1 MQPTA
6 ESAVAVSK
14 VVLIL
19 DHIKNNR
26 LEYIGLAIL
35 GHLAGLTSQATEYVG
50 GMC

>member
-1 MQPTA
+1 LNPA
-6 ESAVAVSK
+6 DVAVNTSK
-14 VVLIL
+14 VVVIL

-35 GHLAGLTSQATEYVG
+35 GHLAGLTAQATEYVG